1 MHDYDRTKTADHPGD
16 ISIAEFQLGF
26 ARAFGTHLMDD
37 LNRETGN
44 KWWFE
49 KTSPLSDGFYEL
61 TFLMASGQGRLPMLV
76 RLKIEPHGAYSEF
89 ELPFG
94 GKANF
99 GGHPGNK
106 PSVLAAQIASK
117 LKGSFTGE

>member
-1 MHDYDRTKTADHPGD
+1 MYDYERTKTADHPGD
-16 ISIAEFQLGF
+16 LSISEFQLGF

-44 KWWFE
+44 KWWFHSA
-49 KTSPLSDGFYEL
+49 KPLADGFFEL
-61 TFLMASGQGRLPMLV
+61 TFQMLAGEGRLPMLAK
-76 RLKIEPHGAYSEF
+76 LKIEPHGAYTDF
-89 ELPFG
+89 ELPYG
-94 GKANF
+94 GHANF